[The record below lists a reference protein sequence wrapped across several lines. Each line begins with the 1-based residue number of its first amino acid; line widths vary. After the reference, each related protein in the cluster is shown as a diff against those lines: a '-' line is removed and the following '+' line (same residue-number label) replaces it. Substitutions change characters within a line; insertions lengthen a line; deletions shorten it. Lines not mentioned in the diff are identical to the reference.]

1 MIDFGKVVITHAI
14 YKWSSF
20 YGLIQ
25 INKRN
30 VSTKCNADGVLIK
43 EVFEMDNSLKF
54 IIRYNEDNTIKRVEM
69 QISFHKYFAQG
80 YNYNDYTFSQLC
92 RTIITLST
100 AYGFNLSKAIIQNIE
115 IGANI
120 LLNTSVD
127 SFISGLYF
135 YNATPFN
142 VMKNSFRTPV
152 GIEATLS
159 DYTVKA
165 YNKRT
170 QLLTRLDIGR
180 ECLRYEL
187 HFNKMRKVN
196 ACGVYS
202 LADLLEYQNIYKLA
216 ELLCNS
222 LDGLIHYS
230 SEYKSQCNTTNEKQL
245 LNDWSN
251 PKKIM
256 KLSKEQPQKYRRQR
270 RLFKQLSQRNKA
282 LVLPTVQRLI
292 KRKANNLLTI
302 DRTTMKEVNYYKAVI
317 MK

>member
-43 EVFEMDNSLKF
+43 EVFEMKNSLKF
-54 IIRYNEDNTIKRVEM
+54 IIRYNENNTIKRVEM
-69 QISFHKYFAQG
+69 QISFHKYFAKG

-100 AYGFNLSKAIIQNIE
+100 AYGLNPSKAIIQNIE

-120 LLNTSVD
+120 SLNTSVD

-196 ACGVYS
+196 ACGIYS

-222 LDGLIHYS
+222 LDGLIHYN

-251 PKKIM
+251 PQKIM